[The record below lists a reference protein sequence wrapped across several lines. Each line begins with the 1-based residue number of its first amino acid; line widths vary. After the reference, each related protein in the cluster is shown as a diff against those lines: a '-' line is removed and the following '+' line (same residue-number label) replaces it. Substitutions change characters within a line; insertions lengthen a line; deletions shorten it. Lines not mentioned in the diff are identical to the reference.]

1 LLLSRAVQRRSVT
14 MILRVVLALALLSSS
29 AARAQADA
37 DAPKKPQG
45 SPLVV
50 VIDPGHGGAFP
61 HDGAHGVKGLIEKNI
76 TLEVGRR
83 LRADLEA
90 AGATVLMTRE
100 DDADVTLADRARFAN
115 EASADLFVSIHCNSM
130 ATRHDRALA
139 RGVESYFLSPDP
151 TDAEAKMLAELEN
164 GGPAGVPLPKAAD
177 AVSGLLADLALG
189 QARNDS
195 AQLAETLHRAL
206 ILGTGAQSR
215 GVRQAPFL
223 VLSGTKM
230 PSALIEIG
238 FISHASEGKALAKE
252 AYQQRIAAALAQGVR
267 DFASQ
272 VLLRRLLPAT
282 EEARAALLAR
292 RAEAAQERDSHRKKA
307 PPNPLASQ
315 SSVSQPLVRQPSLS
329 NPPPAIQSPDS
340 QTQAAADPTTAE
352 ALPPNAPRA
361 GEAFAEKP
369 ATVQV
374 LSPTA
379 IGISAPSVM
388 TPQSASIVKPEAPNV
403 TSSSSPGIGRAP
415 PATDVPAANGTAP
428 ANAP

>member
-1 LLLSRAVQRRSVT
+1 
-14 MILRVVLALALLSSS
+14 MILRSLIALALLCSSV
-29 AARAQADA
+29 ARAQANA

-50 VIDPGHGGAFP
+50 VLDPGHGGAFP
-61 HDGAHGVKGLIEKNI
+61 HDGAHGTKGLIEKNI
-76 TLEVGRR
+76 TLEVAKR
-83 LRADLEA
+83 LRADLEE

-115 EASADLFVSIHCNSM
+115 EANADLFVSIHCNSM

-151 TDAEAKMLAELEN
+151 TDAEAKLLAELEN
-164 GGPAGVPLPKAAD
+164 GGPAGVPLPKVTD

-195 AQLAETLHRAL
+195 AQLAETLHRAM
-206 ILGTGAQSR
+206 IRGTGAQSR

-230 PSALIEIG
+230 PSALVEIG
-238 FISHASEGKALAKE
+238 FISHASEGKLLAKE

-272 VLLRRLLPAT
+272 VLMRRLLPPT
-282 EEARAALLAR
+282 QEARAALLAR
-292 RAEAAQERDSHRKKA
+292 RVEAAQERENHRKKA
-307 PPNPLASQ
+307 PPNPLAPQLSMSQ
-315 SSVSQPLVRQPSLS
+315 QLTPQPFLP

-340 QTQAAADPTTAE
+340 QTQAAADATTAE
-352 ALPPNAPRA
+352 ATPPNAPRE
-361 GEAFAEKP
+361 GEAFAQKP
-369 ATVQV
+369 TAVQV
-374 LSPTA
+374 LSPTS

-388 TPQSASIVKPEAPNV
+388 TPQSASIVKPEAPSV
-403 TSSSSPGIGRAP
+403 TSSSSPGIGSAP
-415 PATDVPAANGTAP
+415 PATDAPAANGTEP
-428 ANAP
+428 ARTP